1 MGKVVKAVA
10 TVAAIAAA
18 IPTGGTSLLALGLGV
33 SSLAATAIAVGLSVG
48 ASLLNKK
55 SKPPK
60 NSPEALDRL
69 RANLDPRTPR
79 KTAVGITALATD
91 IRDEE
96 FTDDQTYFHR
106 FIVCASHKVESIDEI
121 WFDDER
127 VWSSTGGVEG
137 EASGYLTVATRLE
150 GSAANAINISSRM
163 GSTRRYTGLAY
174 VHLRYKLTG
183 NSKKAESP
191 YAGGIT
197 TRITVRGKG
206 AALPDPRDPS
216 QDMGD
221 QSTWVWDDDACRNPA
236 LALLFYL
243 LGYRITN
250 PSTSEELLA
259 VGKGIPA
266 NRIDLDSFA
275 VAANICDEEIGKV
288 GGGTEPHYRC
298 DGVWSEGDSP
308 TTVMD
313 MLKATM
319 NADLDDVGGKLRL
332 TIFHDDLADVAAE
345 FDDGDIIDAFEWQS
359 VPPLDQ
365 TFNIVQGAYTDGGDV
380 GLYQQVDYPRQEVSS
395 PDGIDRISTFNLPM
409 VESVGQAQRLAAM
422 RLERQ
427 RYGGV
432 FSAEFQATAW
442 KVQKNSI
449 VKLTFAQTGFVEKL
463 FRVAEMEIRQDGV
476 VPMTLVEENA
486 AIYTPPSLAAAIA
499 PVASTPYQR
508 ALDPLVQALGEVDA
522 QAARLKLSSS
532 YTRGLAG
539 NITQVHDGTGTG
551 TVAVTIPDHTRVY
564 GDSSEVAVTGGDFT
578 LDETTS
584 YLLSYDDENFAGGE
598 LGVDFALVEITPGT
612 GGQTGG
618 DAYFSAANPYRH
630 YLASISTV
638 NEAGEGGGAGGSSP
652 PGGGGWDND
661 DPGGDIP

>member
-127 VWSSTGGVEG
+127 VWSSSGGVEG

-197 TRITVRGKG
+197 TRITIRGKG

-216 QDMGD
+216 QDMDD

-250 PSTSEELLA
+250 PTTSEELLA

-288 GGGTEPHYRC
+288 GGGTEPRYRC

-365 TFNIVQGAYTDGGDV
+365 TFNIVQGAYTDGSDV
-380 GLYQQVDYPRQEVSS
+380 GLYQQVDYPRQEAAS

-427 RYGGV
+427 RYGAV

-539 NITQVHDGTGTG
+539 NITQVHDGASTG
-551 TVAVTIPDHTRVY
+551 TVTVTIPDHTRVY

-584 YLLSYDDENFAGGE
+584 YLLSYDDEDFAGGE

>member
-10 TVAAIAAA
+10 TVAAIAVQFIPGIGQVAGLAIAA
-18 IPTGGTSLLALGLGV
+18 ALTVGSSLLAP
-33 SSLAATAIAVGLSVG
+33 
-48 ASLLNKK
+48 
-55 SKPPK
+55 KPKQPK

-106 FIVCASHKVESIDEI
+106 FIVCASHKAESIDEI

-127 VWSSTGGVEG
+127 VWSSSGGVEG
-137 EASGYLTVATRLE
+137 DAVGYLTVATRLE

-183 NSKKAESP
+183 NSKKVESP

-197 TRITVRGKG
+197 TRITIRGKG

-243 LGYRITN
+243 LGYRIN
-250 PSTSEELLA
+250 GLLA

-288 GGGTEPHYRC
+288 GGGTEPRYRC

-365 TFNIVQGAYTDGGDV
+365 TFNIVQGAYTDGSDV

-442 KVQKNSI
+442 KVEKNRI
-449 VKLTFAQTGFVEKL
+449 VKLSFAQTGFVAKL

-539 NITQVHDGTGTG
+539 NITQVHDGASTG
-551 TVAVTIPDHTRVY
+551 TVTVTIPDHTRVY

-584 YLLSYDDENFAGGE
+584 YLLSYDDEDFAGGE